1 MKNDLIVLTFE
12 NEEDALKARGAL
24 EIRRNSQLLGVLN
37 TVIVTRDKTGKLVLH
52 IQRQLPNHPEDPS
65 SQMPELLVET
75 IFGNPP
81 EERLQML
88 VDAGMDE
95 RFFKLVSS
103 ALKPGSSLVLSYVPQ
118 DSLVDTQQL
127 VEFLNQFNGTLHHTT
142 VPAEVEGAILEQA
155 GYE

>member
-1 MKNDLIVLTFE
+1 
-12 NEEDALKARGAL
+12 
-24 EIRRNSQLLGVLN
+24 LN
-37 TVIVTRDKTGKLVLH
+37 TVIVTRDKTGKVVLH

-65 SQMPELLVET
+65 SQMSELLVEA

-81 EERLQML
+81 EKGLQML
-88 VDAGMDE
+88 VDAGVDDGIL
-95 RFFKLVSS
+95 KLVSS

-118 DSLVDTQQL
+118 DCLVDTQQL